1 MIMTYFNKQQSWLL
15 LLLLG
20 LLGMWSDS
28 SAQIQAPRT
37 VLSNGAIQA
46 ASDGLVLRGTL
57 GQPLVGMPQGGG
69 LTANTGFWTS
79 ARQCDLVV
87 TTLSDAGPGSLRE
100 ALACALTGER
110 VTFAVDGVINLTSG
124 AIPINQGVIIDGDE
138 AEIFIDAQGNS
149 RIFEITGSNPVT
161 IRNIFFER
169 GFTTEFGGAISSGA
183 PLNLI
188 NCDFDDCQADIAG
201 AVFVAFND
209 ANIINTAFVG
219 NQATTQAGALMVQDG
234 NATVINSIF
243 YDNQG
248 GGLAGAIL
256 GVNAPMTHTNV
267 TVTGNTAN
275 FGGGYFLQESPLTLQ
290 NSMVYGNTAGTSPDI
305 EANQAVTGAN
315 NILSD
320 LSGSGLVEGVNNILV
335 TDPLLRDPANDDF
348 GIQPF
353 SIAHGNAD
361 PFLMPLDVFDAD
373 LDGITD
379 ELIHFDFDRI
389 ERGLGAT
396 NFDIGAI
403 EIEGGN
409 LTVINTN
416 NAGVGS
422 LRSAIA
428 QTNTN
433 GNLDRIVFAIPGDG
447 PHEILLQ
454 SQLPPIEGESVVIDG
469 STQSGT
475 TPEMPMIT
483 INGTDQVGVVLNVR
497 SDNVSITN
505 LRLTNAG
512 AFRLIEVV
520 NADFAN
526 IAQNVLFSNTGQDHL
541 LLQNATECSVFNNQ
555 IGVDLDGTRNT
566 LPGSGI
572 WMNNARNNQ
581 LVGNL
586 ISGGV
591 DGALLGMING
601 SNQNVIEDNLFGGD
615 TDGLAIGNNV
625 GIYVQSSSDNAI
637 RNNLIANNLLFGV
650 AMETNAQRNLLSAND
665 FLCNGMV
672 PIQVEQFS
680 QGDIQP
686 PVITRSIPGLLEGT
700 ALPNAAVDIFL
711 QDTSDCSG
719 SDIPVQGRFYTGIT
733 ADQNGNWYLS
743 DPILTNDAVVTALQI
758 DTENNTSAFAERQ
771 HIQCDLEVTM
781 LPTAVSCASPS
792 VPIPLF
798 VNTEAATYSWTGPNG
813 FTSTEPNPLASEP
826 GLYHVTIQEGSCT
839 LDTSYTL
846 VADTLSPDISV
857 NSINLFTCAADE
869 YPITSLTSTPNP
881 QFSWSGPN
889 GFTSQMANPSV
900 PGPGIYTVTV
910 TALNGCTNEATTEVR
925 VEENQVTAGFQGAI
939 NGLEIA
945 LTNTTVGSTDSLL
958 WDFGN
963 GQTSVLENPTV
974 LFDTPGEQ
982 TITLIAF
989 HACGSDTTSQTFN
1002 LQLPGQDTVTF
1013 LAEANI
1019 EGPTLDTVRVPI
1031 RVVQFEDIAS
1041 FQYTLSVADPGI
1053 ARLVGVTA
1061 FNLPDLNEDD
1071 FNLINDATMSV
1082 AWFSG
1087 SGASLADST
1096 VIFELLMEV
1105 TGNTPACTTIDF
1117 VATPTS
1123 IEVGRLVGNS
1133 IVPTPYRTVS
1143 GSVCALPFAD
1153 IAGRV
1158 FRENGEP
1165 LDEVDMECTD
1175 QPMTI
1180 TDMNGEYA
1188 FVGLQT
1194 GVDYTVR
1201 PARNTDP
1208 REGVTAIDLALIQ
1221 RHILTLQPLNSPYKI
1236 IAADVD
1242 YSGSVGAI
1250 DLANIQRL
1258 ILSKVDSFPNGVPSW
1273 RFVDAFHSFPDPT
1286 APLSMTFPEERSL
1299 SPLLMD
1305 VTDADFVGMKLGD
1318 VNGTAMGKGFTDDLE
1333 VLLVERQ
1340 EGNVRVIDFV
1350 SPRRQSIVAY
1360 QFDVHFDANR
1370 MQLLDMQP
1378 GVMQG
1383 LSDDFFGYH
1392 SLDKGWIPTLWY
1404 DPAGRP
1410 NGQTVESGEVL
1421 FSLHFLA
1428 PQQDVPTDE
1437 RIWVGDRHLPAIAY
1451 ADDGRAMQIETRY
1464 ENGQSA
1470 SQIIRLEAPVPNPF
1484 IDRTNLTFF
1493 IPEGSESHMVRFE
1506 VRDVLGR
1513 LVFDQEGRYDAGSH
1527 VFSVSRTD
1535 LGESGWYTVTMR
1547 TGMTTRTQQILLQQ

>member
-1 MIMTYFNKQQSWLL
+1 MYIMKYSMILC
-15 LLLLG
+15 G
-20 LLGMWSDS
+20 LLVAFFGLQLD
-28 SAQIQAPRT
+28 AQVVLKRS
-37 VLSNGAIQA
+37 VLSNGAVQA
-46 ASDGLVLRGTL
+46 AGDGLVLRGTI
-57 GQPLVGMPQGGG
+57 GQSLVGTPQGSS

-87 TTLSDAGPGSLRE
+87 TTLADSGPGSLRE

-110 VTFAVDGVINLTSG
+110 ITFAVDGVISLSSG
-124 AIPINQGVIIDGDE
+124 AITISEGVTIDGDA

-149 RIFEITGSNPVT
+149 RIFEISGTNPVT

-169 GFTTEFGGAISSGA
+169 GFSTEFGGAISSGA

-188 NCDFDDCQADIAG
+188 NCDFDNCVADIGG
-201 AVFVAFND
+201 AVFVGFGD

-219 NQATTQAGALMVQDG
+219 NQASTQAGAFMMQDG
-234 NATVINSIF
+234 SATVINSIF

-267 TVTGNTAN
+267 TVIGNTAN
-275 FGGGYFLQESPLTLQ
+275 FGGGYFLQDSPLTLQ
-290 NSMVYGNTAGTSPDI
+290 NSIVYGNTAGTSPDM
-305 EANQAVTGAN
+305 EANQPVTGAN
-315 NILSD
+315 SILSD

-361 PFLMPLDVFDAD
+361 PFLMPLDAFDAN
-373 LDGITD
+373 LDGVTD
-379 ELIHFDFDRI
+379 EMINFDFDRI
-389 ERGLGAT
+389 ERGQGAT
-396 NFDIGAI
+396 NFDIGAM
-403 EIEGGN
+403 ETQGGN

-416 NAGVGS
+416 NAGIGS

-433 GNLDRIVFAIPGDG
+433 VNLDRIVFAIPGAG

-454 SQLPPIEGESVVIDG
+454 SQLPPIEGGSVVIDG
-469 STQSGT
+469 STQAGT
-475 TPEMPMIT
+475 TPEMPMVT
-483 INGTDQVGVVLNVR
+483 VNGTDQVGVVLNVR
-497 SDNVSITN
+497 SDNVSIAN

-520 NADFAN
+520 DADFAT

-541 LLQNATECSVFNNQ
+541 LLQNATECSVFNNR

-572 WMNNARNNQ
+572 WMNNARNNR

-586 ISGGV
+586 VSGGV

-601 SNQNVIEDNLFGGD
+601 SDDNLIEDNQFGSDPSGSA
-615 TDGLAIGNNV
+615 GGNNV
-625 GIYVQSSSDNAI
+625 GVYLQSSSDNVI
-637 RNNLIANNLLFGV
+637 RNNQIANNVLFGV
-650 AMETNAQRNLLSAND
+650 AMETNAQRNLLSANN

-672 PIQVEQFS
+672 PIQIEEFS

-686 PVITRSIPGLLEGT
+686 PVITRSVPGLLEGT
-700 ALPNAAVDIFL
+700 ALPNAAVDIFI

-719 SDIPVQGRFYTGIT
+719 SDIPVQGRFYTGLT
-733 ADQNGNWYLS
+733 ANQNGQWSLS
-743 DPILTNDAVVTALQI
+743 DPILTEDVIVTALQI

-771 HIQCDLEVTM
+771 NIQCDLEVTM
-781 LPTAVSCASPS
+781 LPTAVSCAIPS

-798 VNTEAATYSWTGPNG
+798 VDSGEATFSWTGPGG
-813 FTSTEPNPLASEP
+813 FTSAEANPLASTP
-826 GLYHVTIQEGSCT
+826 GMYNVRIQEGACT

-846 VADTLSPDISV
+846 VADTLSPDIST
-857 NSINLFTCAADE
+857 NSVNLFICAADA
-869 YPITSLTSTPNP
+869 YPITALTATPNP
-881 QFSWSGPN
+881 QFSWSGPD
-889 GFTSQMANPSV
+889 GFSSQSANPSV
-900 PGPGIYTVTV
+900 PTSGMYTVTV
-910 TALNGCTNEATTEVR
+910 TGLNGCTNTATTEVV
-925 VEENQVTAGFQGAI
+925 VEGNSLNANFSAVV
-939 NGLEIA
+939 NGLEVA
-945 LTNTTVGSTDSLL
+945 LTNTTEGTVDSLR

-963 GQTSVLENPTV
+963 GQTSIMANPTAQ
-974 LFDTPGEQ
+974 FDTPGTQ
-982 TITLIAF
+982 NITLVAYNE
-989 HACGSDTTSQTFN
+989 CGSDTLSQIFN
-1002 LQLPGQDTVTF
+1002 LLLPIQDTVTF
-1013 LAEANI
+1013 LAEAMV

-1031 RVVQFEDIAS
+1031 RVLQFENIAS
-1041 FQYTLSVADPGI
+1041 FQYTLSVADPSI
-1053 ARLVGVTA
+1053 ARLAGVTG

-1071 FNLINDATMSV
+1071 FNLVDDGTLTV

-1087 SGASLADST
+1087 SGASPADST
-1096 VIFELLMEV
+1096 IIFELLMEV
-1105 TGNTPACTTIDF
+1105 TGTTPACTAIDF
-1117 VATPTS
+1117 VAMPTS
-1123 IEVGRLVGNS
+1123 IEVGRLVGNA
-1133 IVPTPYRTVS
+1133 IVPTPHRTVS

-1153 IAGRV
+1153 LVGQV
-1158 FRENGEP
+1158 YRENGAP
-1165 LDEVDMECTD
+1165 LDEVEMECTD
-1175 QPMTI
+1175 QPLTI
-1180 TDMNGEYA
+1180 TDINGEYA

-1194 GVDYTVR
+1194 GLDYTVR

-1258 ILSKVDSFPNGVPSW
+1258 ILSKVDSFPGGVDSW
-1273 RFVDAFHSFPDPT
+1273 RFVDAFYNFTDPT
-1286 APLSMTFPEERSL
+1286 APLSTVFPEERSF
-1299 SPLLMD
+1299 SPLLVD
-1305 VTDADFVGMKLGD
+1305 VPDADFVGMKLGD
-1318 VNGTAMGKGFTDDLE
+1318 VNGTAMGKGFGDDLE

-1360 QFDVHFDANR
+1360 QFDVRFDANR
-1370 MQLLDMQP
+1370 MQLLDMKP
-1378 GVMQG
+1378 GVMRG
-1383 LSDDFFGYH
+1383 LTDDFFGYH
-1392 SLDKGWIPTLWY
+1392 SLGEGWIPTLWY

-1410 NGQTVESGEVL
+1410 DGQTVESGEVL

-1437 RIWVGDRHLPAIAY
+1437 CIWVGDRHLPAVGY
-1451 ADDGRAMQIETRY
+1451 AEDGRAMHIDTRY
-1464 ENGQSA
+1464 ENGQAA
-1470 SQIIRLEAPVPNPF
+1470 SQSVRLEAPVPNPF
-1484 IDRTNLTFF
+1484 TDRTNLTFF
-1493 IPEGSESHMVRFE
+1493 LPEGSETDMVRFE

-1513 LVFDQEGRYDAGSH
+1513 MVFQREGRYGAGSH
-1527 VFSVSRTD
+1527 TFAVSRMD
-1535 LGESGWYTVTMR
+1535 LNESGWYTVTMR